1 MSLQRM
7 PAEKA
12 LERMVGPGGFS
23 TIIDAR
29 SEGEFALDH
38 LPGAV
43 NWPSLNDQQRIVIG
57 TMFKEKGGFEA
68 QKLGAAW
75 VAVNIARHIERE
87 VLSLPKT
94 WQPLIYCW
102 RGGKRS
108 GALSMVLG
116 QIGFQVTVL
125 EGGYKAFRAAMLA
138 WLDRHMAH
146 LRFVVVCGTTG
157 SGKTRLL
164 HALQRQGAQVL
175 DLEALACHRSSVLG
189 RVPGVEQPSQKSFDM
204 QIWHVLR
211 QMDPQHP
218 IFVEAESRKV
228 GNLTV
233 MDVLMDAMRDSP
245 CIDLQLPQ
253 SERVALLMEEYPLFV
268 SDTLAF
274 AQRLDALINL
284 KGKAVVDAWKDALAK
299 GDVSSVV
306 HSLLETHYDPTYL
319 KSISRNFKQ
328 HTQAQVVSP
337 RDRHHASFDELAQ
350 SVLASHAN
358 VT

>member
-7 PAEKA
+7 PADQA
-12 LERMVGPGGFS
+12 LARMVSGAGFS

-43 NWPSLNDQQRIVIG
+43 NWPSLNDEQRIVIG

-68 QKLGAAW
+68 QKRGAAW
-75 VAVNIARHIERE
+75 VAENIARHIERE

-94 WQPLIYCW
+94 WQPLVYCW

-125 EGGYKAFRAAMLA
+125 DGGYKAFRAAMLA
-138 WLDRHMAH
+138 WLDAHMAAF
-146 LRFVVVCGTTG
+146 RFVVVCGTTG

-164 HALQRQGAQVL
+164 HALHRQGAQVL

-211 QMDPQHP
+211 QMDPQRP

-228 GNLTV
+228 GNLSV
-233 MDVLMDAMRDSP
+233 MDGLMDAMRVSP
-245 CIDLQLPQ
+245 CIDLQLPLA
-253 SERVALLMEEYPLFV
+253 ERIDLLMEEYPFFV
-268 SDTLAF
+268 SDTQAF

-284 KGKAVVDAWKDALAK
+284 KGKAVVDAWKAALAA
-299 GDVSSVV
+299 GDVHSVV

-319 KSISRNFKQ
+319 KSISRNFRQ
-328 HTQAQVVSP
+328 HAQAQVVSP
-337 RDRHHASFDELAQ
+337 RDRHQGSFDELAQ
-350 SVLASHAN
+350 TLMGPSMQL
-358 VT
+358 T

>member
-1 MSLQRM
+1 
-7 PAEKA
+7 
-12 LERMVGPGGFS
+12 
-23 TIIDAR
+23 
-29 SEGEFALDH
+29 
-38 LPGAV
+38 
-43 NWPSLNDQQRIVIG
+43 
-57 TMFKEKGGFEA
+57 
-68 QKLGAAW
+68 
-75 VAVNIARHIERE
+75 VAVNIARHIERD

-94 WQPLIYCW
+94 WQPLVYCW

-125 EGGYKAFRAAMLA
+125 DGGYKAFRAAMLA
-138 WLDRHMAH
+138 WLDQHMASF
-146 LRFVVVCGTTG
+146 RFLVVCGTTG

-189 RVPGVEQPSQKSFDM
+189 RVPGVEQPSQKRFDM
-204 QIWHVLR
+204 QIWNVLR
-211 QMDPQHP
+211 QMDPLRP

-228 GNLTV
+228 GNLSV

-253 SERVALLMEEYPLFV
+253 PERIALLMEEYPFFV
-268 SDTLAF
+268 SDTPAF

-284 KGKAVVDAWKDALAK
+284 KGKAVVDAWKDTLSQ

-306 HSLLETHYDPTYL
+306 HSLLESHYDPTYL
-319 KSISRNFKQ
+319 KSISRNFRQ
-328 HTQAQVVSP
+328 HTQALVVSP
-337 RDRHHASFDELAQ
+337 RDRHSTSFDALAT
-350 SVLASHAN
+350 SVVAQCAS

>member
-1 MSLQRM
+1 
-7 PAEKA
+7 
-12 LERMVGPGGFS
+12 
-23 TIIDAR
+23 
-29 SEGEFALDH
+29 
-38 LPGAV
+38 
-43 NWPSLNDQQRIVIG
+43 
-57 TMFKEKGGFEA
+57 
-68 QKLGAAW
+68 
-75 VAVNIARHIERE
+75 
-87 VLSLPKT
+87 
-94 WQPLIYCW
+94 
-102 RGGKRS
+102 
-108 GALSMVLG
+108 MVLG

-138 WLDRHMAH
+138 WLDRHMASFS
-146 LRFVVVCGTTG
+146 FVVVCGTTG

-164 HALQRQGAQVL
+164 HALHRQGAQVL

-189 RVPGVEQPSQKSFDM
+189 RVPGVEQPSQKRFDM
-204 QIWHVLR
+204 QIWDALR
-211 QMDPQHP
+211 LMDPARP

-253 SERVALLMEEYPLFV
+253 TERVALLMEEYPLFV
-268 SDTLAF
+268 RDAQAF

-306 HSLLETHYDPTYL
+306 NSLLESHYDPTYL

-328 HTQAQVVSP
+328 HTLAQAVSP
-337 RDRHHASFDELAQ
+337 LDRHSASFDALAQ
-350 SVLASHAN
+350 SL
-358 VT
+358 VTQYPQVI

>member
-1 MSLQRM
+1 
-7 PAEKA
+7 
-12 LERMVGPGGFS
+12 
-23 TIIDAR
+23 
-29 SEGEFALDH
+29 
-38 LPGAV
+38 
-43 NWPSLNDQQRIVIG
+43 
-57 TMFKEKGGFEA
+57 
-68 QKLGAAW
+68 
-75 VAVNIARHIERE
+75 
-87 VLSLPKT
+87 
-94 WQPLIYCW
+94 
-102 RGGKRS
+102 
-108 GALSMVLG
+108 
-116 QIGFQVTVL
+116 
-125 EGGYKAFRAAMLA
+125 
-138 WLDRHMAH
+138 
-146 LRFVVVCGTTG
+146 
-157 SGKTRLL
+157 
-164 HALQRQGAQVL
+164 
-175 DLEALACHRSSVLG
+175 
-189 RVPGVEQPSQKSFDM
+189 VEQPSQKSFDM

-211 QMDPQHP
+211 QMDPQRP

-337 RDRHHASFDELAQ
+337 RDRHPASFDELAQ
-350 SVLASHAN
+350 SVLASHAT